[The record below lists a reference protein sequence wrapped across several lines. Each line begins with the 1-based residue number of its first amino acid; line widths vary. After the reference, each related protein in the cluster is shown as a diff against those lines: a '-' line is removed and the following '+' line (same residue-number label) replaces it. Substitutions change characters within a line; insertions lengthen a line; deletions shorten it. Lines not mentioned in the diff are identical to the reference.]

1 MHNPA
6 THAAHQPPVFDDSP
20 MIGRL
25 TAWWRGRQASQIDI
39 PAETWAEVESGLW
52 FLDHLGTQERAD
64 LRQLAREFIAAKE
77 WTGAQGLQLTP
88 RIQLAIA
95 LQACLPILHL
105 GLDWYSGWVGIIVYP
120 GDFIIPRQVMDEGGV
135 VHEFDDQVMGEA
147 WHGGPVLVSWFDDPA
162 GQSRRERGDPRVR
175 PQARHEVRR
184 RRRHAA
190 AARRHVAQAL
200 GNRGECG
207 TAFEDFRYRVDS
219 AAKTPLID
227 PLCRGATHGVLRRHQ
242 RSVLRGS
249 AACYGT
255 TIRKCMN
262 SFRLFYR
269 QDPADIARSR
279 VRV

>member
-52 FLDHLGTQERAD
+52 FLDHLGTQERAY

-147 WHGGPVLVSWFDDPA
+147 WHGGPVLVSWFDDPED
-162 GQSRRERGDPRVR
+162 SRGVNVVIHEFAHTMDMKNGDADGMPPLHDGMSRKR
-175 PQARHEVRR
+175 WAEVM
-184 RRRHAA
+184 
-190 AARRHVAQAL
+190 
-200 GNRGECG
+200 G
-207 TAFEDFRYRVDS
+207 TAFEDFRRRVDS
-219 AAKTPLID
+219 GEDTLID
-227 PLCRGATHGVLRRHQ
+227 PYAAELPSEFFAVTSEVFFEDPLLLRDDYPEVYEQ
-242 RSVLRGS
+242 LS
-249 AACYGT
+249 
-255 TIRKCMN
+255 
-262 SFRLFYR
+262 LFYR
-269 QDPADIARSR
+269 QDPGLGYRYAHGRDQT
-279 VRV
+279 

>member
-52 FLDHLGTQERAD
+52 FLDHLGTQERTD

-147 WHGGPVLVSWFDDPA
+147 WHGGPVLVSWFDDPED
-162 GQSRRERGDPRVR
+162 SRGVNVVIHEFAHQLDMKNGDADGMPPLHDGMSRKR
-175 PQARHEVRR
+175 WAEVM
-184 RRRHAA
+184 
-190 AARRHVAQAL
+190 
-200 GNRGECG
+200 G
-207 TAFEDFRYRVDS
+207 TAFEDFRRRVDS
-219 AAKTPLID
+219 GEDTLID
-227 PLCRGATHGVLRRHQ
+227 PYAAELPSEFFAVTSEVFFEDPLLLRDDYPEVYEQ
-242 RSVLRGS
+242 LS
-249 AACYGT
+249 
-255 TIRKCMN
+255 
-262 SFRLFYR
+262 LFYR
-269 QDPADIARSR
+269 QDPASAPAIDPSR
-279 VRV
+279 